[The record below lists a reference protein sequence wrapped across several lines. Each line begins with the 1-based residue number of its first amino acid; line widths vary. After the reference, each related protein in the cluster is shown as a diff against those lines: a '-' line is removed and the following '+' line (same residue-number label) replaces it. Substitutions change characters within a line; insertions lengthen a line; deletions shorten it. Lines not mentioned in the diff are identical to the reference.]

1 MKINWG
7 GLMNINK
14 LENTIETVYRELENI
29 LDVEYMQLYTG
40 FSNEKLQLIFSTLHS
55 NLTNLFTK
63 MNTRLPT
70 GNETDYY
77 WADDSRA
84 LIKCFGLIAYL
95 ENGLQNTMYAF
106 KLDQYYESVIKKCQ
120 KFLCKTYGSTIPAHM
135 EKIELY
141 YTIPVFCCLH
151 DFPLE
156 VSAPK
161 IQNVDRN
168 YISNVTSRALIDI
181 ENNSFDSALTKS
193 RTLIEE
199 TFCYVIELHDEIPNE
214 SGNIKKLYG
223 QVKNLYNMHTD
234 TTIDKRINML
244 LSGLEKILTS
254 ISEMRNEVSD
264 SHGVGKKRI
273 RISEHHAR
281 LFVNSAMVMADF
293 ILSIGENYKNKK
305 A

>member
-1 MKINWG
+1 
-7 GLMNINK
+7 MNINK

-29 LDVEYMQLYTG
+29 LDEEYMQLYTG

-141 YTIPVFCCLH
+141 YTIPVFVASMIFH
-151 DFPLE
+151 
-156 VSAPK
+156 
-161 IQNVDRN
+161 
-168 YISNVTSRALIDI
+168 
-181 ENNSFDSALTKS
+181 
-193 RTLIEE
+193 
-199 TFCYVIELHDEIPNE
+199 
-214 SGNIKKLYG
+214 
-223 QVKNLYNMHTD
+223 
-234 TTIDKRINML
+234 
-244 LSGLEKILTS
+244 
-254 ISEMRNEVSD
+254 
-264 SHGVGKKRI
+264 
-273 RISEHHAR
+273 
-281 LFVNSAMVMADF
+281 
-293 ILSIGENYKNKK
+293 
-305 A
+305 